1 MSSSFRENK
10 NDFLGRP
17 PEESPLTEKRPHGIV
32 KRTITRKWG
41 DFLQKDLTTG
51 HVTRVMLAFALPMVL
66 GNMLQQLYNVADTFI
81 VGRCLGSDALG
92 AVGSSFALMNFLLSV
107 VVGLCMGSGA
117 LFSMLFGARRE
128 EELRRTLF
136 LSFSFIFLVALV
148 LNVLVL
154 WFLDPILVL
163 MRFPKANL
171 SLARDYLAVVLWGIL
186 FTFLYNFLAA
196 FLRSIGN
203 SVAPLV
209 FLGLSAVLNII
220 LDLVFIL
227 PGGMGVAGA
236 ALATVIAQAVSAV
249 CIAVYGLW
257 KTPLL
262 RPERRYMVYDRGC
275 LGQIVRYSSLT
286 SVQQSV
292 MNFGILMI
300 QGLVNS
306 FGPAAMAAFAAAVK
320 IDAFAYQPAQDFGN
334 AFSIFLSQN
343 FGAKKPDRI
352 RQGVRSA
359 VRTSVIFCVLVGAG
373 VVVFARRLMLIF
385 IDPADTEIL
394 AIGVEY
400 LHIEGAFYWGIGC
413 LFLLYGLYRGVG
425 RPGVS
430 VVLTVISLGTRVAL
444 AYALAP
450 LPAFGLPAVWW
461 AIPIGWVLADAAGGL
476 WYLRK
481 IRPGLMNGG
490 AEETEIVRK
499 L

>member
-1 MSSSFRENK
+1 
-10 NDFLGRP
+10 
-17 PEESPLTEKRPHGIV
+17 
-32 KRTITRKWG
+32 
-41 DFLQKDLTTG
+41 
-51 HVTRVMLAFALPMVL
+51 MLAFALPMVL

-81 VGRCLGSDALG
+81 VGRCLGPDALG

-128 EELRRTLF
+128 EELRQTLF
-136 LSFSFIFLVALV
+136 LSFTFIAAVALV
-148 LNVLVL
+148 LNILVL
-154 WFLDPILVL
+154 WLLDPILVL
-163 MRFPKANL
+163 MRFPKETVD
-171 SLARDYLAVVLWGIL
+171 LARDYLAVVLWGIF

-203 SVAPLV
+203 SMAPLT
-209 FLGLSAVLNII
+209 FLGLSAILNII

-236 ALATVIAQAVSAV
+236 ALATVIAQGVSAA

-262 RPERRYMVYDRGC
+262 RLERRHMAYNREGMGRII
-275 LGQIVRYSSLT
+275 QYSALT

-343 FGAKKPDRI
+343 FGAQKPERI
-352 RQGVRSA
+352 RAGVRSA
-359 VRTSVIFCVLVGAG
+359 VRTSVLFCVLVGTG
-373 VVVFARRLMLIF
+373 VVVFARQLMLIF
-385 IDPADTEIL
+385 IDPADVDIL

-430 VVLTVISLGTRVAL
+430 VVLTVISLGTRVVL
-444 AYALAP
+444 AYVLAP
-450 LPAFGLPAVWW
+450 LPAFGLPAIWW

-476 WYLRK
+476 WYLLRV
-481 IRPGLMNGG
+481 RPGLMDPGPEG
-490 AEETEIVRK
+490 PEIVRK
-499 L
+499 P